1 MVQYARMFFENRIY
15 KSETDKRN
23 ERMNILNIEHISK
36 NFGEKLIFDDVSYGI
51 HEGDKIGI
59 VGINGTGKTTF
70 LKMIAGLE
78 EPDNG
83 QIIRQNGLRITYLPQ
98 NPEFPEGANVLDYVA
113 DGKWE
118 QDWNTKSEAK
128 TVLTRLGITEYMAKI
143 RDVVRRTEKTGRAGK
158 DFGESGRCTRAG

>member
-1 MVQYARMFFENRIY
+1 MTMFLMVSMRATRSGS
-15 KSETDKRN
+15 SEST
-23 ERMNILNIEHISK
+23 EPE
-36 NFGEKLIFDDVSYGI
+36 
-51 HEGDKIGI
+51 
-59 VGINGTGKTTF
+59 KTTF

-118 QDWNTKSEAK
+118 QDWNTESEAK

-143 RDVVRRTEKTGRAGK
+143 
-158 DFGESGRCTRAG
+158 ESCPADRKNGSRWQGLW

>member
-1 MVQYARMFFENRIY
+1 
-15 KSETDKRN
+15 
-23 ERMNILNIEHISK
+23 MNILNIEHISK

-118 QDWNTKSEAK
+118 QDWNTESEAK
-128 TVLTRLGITEYMAKI
+128 T
-143 RDVVRRTEKTGRAGK
+143 RDLASPNIWRRSR
-158 DFGESGRCTRAG
+158 RCPADRKNGSRWQGLW